1 MTEGRRLAVNERKG
15 GRDVEEL
22 GGWGSREKRRRE
34 SELLERASEGMLL
47 RAGDQ
52 DGAVVAAVTAAEG
65 GAEVEAEADAEAQR
79 LR

>member
-1 MTEGRRLAVNERKG
+1 MAEGRRLAVSERKG
-15 GRDVEEL
+15 GRDVEL